1 MRAVASYLDEIS
13 RADINRIKQPSREAE
28 GITAARRDRD
38 RDPARVHR
46 FLRSLARNVATAAAV
61 TKLAADTGGAGEPL
75 ARNTVY
81 DYLYA
86 LERLMIVEDQP
97 AWQPHLR
104 SRRHLRV
111 TPKRHFVDPSLA
123 VAALGASPERL
134 LKDLNFLGLLFESL
148 VIRDLRIYAQAA
160 DADVLY
166 YNDNSGLEV
175 DTVIQARD
183 GRWAAFEVKLG
194 GQKLIEEG
202 AANLLRFAEQV
213 DTTRSGAPASLGVI
227 VATGYGYM
235 RDDGIAVVP
244 LCALKP

>member
-1 MRAVASYLDEIS
+1 M
-13 RADINRIKQPSREAE
+13 
-28 GITAARRDRD
+28 
-38 RDPARVHR
+38 
-46 FLRSLARNVATAAAV
+46 
-61 TKLAADTGGAGEPL
+61 
-75 ARNTVY
+75 
-81 DYLYA
+81 
-86 LERLMIVEDQP
+86 
-97 AWQPHLR
+97 
-104 SRRHLRV
+104 
-111 TPKRHFVDPSLA
+111 
-123 VAALGASPERL
+123 
-134 LKDLNFLGLLFESL
+134 
-148 VIRDLRIYAQAA
+148 IRDLRIYARAA

-166 YNDNSGLEV
+166 YSDDSGLEV

-227 VATGYGYM
+227 VATGYGYV